1 MDHFNHKEHQ
11 MAKTT
16 EKKPTEFV
24 LPGPKATPG
33 EIADARFDLE
43 MLLKDAN
50 AGVKKLEGLRVEL
63 DEIVRQAA
71 VKSKGTTFGGK
82 FGVVTVVHED
92 KLTVDT
98 ENGGWDKLYAWI
110 AKTKNFDCLQK
121 RLGEKA
127 IGDRIAAG
135 VVVPGVTT
143 FPVEKVK
150 IAAVKG

>member
-1 MDHFNHKEHQ
+1 

-33 EIADARFDLE
+33 EIADARYDLE
-43 MLLKDAN
+43 MRLKDAN
-50 AGVKKLEGLRVEL
+50 AVVKKFEGLRVDL
-63 DEIVRQAA
+63 DEIIRQAA
-71 VKSKGTTFGGK
+71 LKNKGTTFGGK

-92 KLTVDT
+92 KLTIDT
-98 ENGGWDKLYAWI
+98 ENGGWDKFYTWV
-110 AKTKNFDCLQK
+110 AKTKNLDCLQK

-135 VVVPGVTT
+135 VVVPGVTK
-143 FPVEKVK
+143 FPIERVKVTATK
-150 IAAVKG
+150 

>member
-1 MDHFNHKEHQ
+1 

-33 EIADARFDLE
+33 EIADARYDLE
-43 MLLKDAN
+43 MRLKDAI
-50 AGVKKLEGLRVEL
+50 AVVKKFEGLRVDL
-63 DEIVRQAA
+63 DEIIRQAA
-71 VKSKGTTFGGK
+71 LKNKGTTFGGK

-92 KLTVDT
+92 KLTIDT
-98 ENGGWDKLYAWI
+98 ENGGWDKFYTWV

-135 VVVPGVTT
+135 VVVPGVTK
-143 FPVEKVK
+143 FPIERVKVTATK
-150 IAAVKG
+150 

>member
-1 MDHFNHKEHQ
+1 

-33 EIADARFDLE
+33 EIADARYDLE
-43 MLLKDAN
+43 MRLKDAN
-50 AGVKKLEGLRVEL
+50 AVVKKFEGLRVDL
-63 DEIVRQAA
+63 DEIIRQAA
-71 VKSKGTTFGGK
+71 LKNKGTTFGGK

-110 AKTKNFDCLQK
+110 KKTGSFDCLQK

-135 VVVPGVTT
+135 VVVPGVTK
-143 FPVEKVK
+143 FPIERVKVTATK
-150 IAAVKG
+150 